1 MEVNMVFVIPEEFT
15 ALESDD
21 AELALSAE
29 RAVFEKSV
37 KLGEHMKLLYV
48 KGHLNG
54 VPVNRMMINGGA
66 SVNIMSVSLFKELGH
81 TEGDLKWTNMSL
93 SGFLGEPAEAKGIV
107 SKELTIG
114 SKAMPTAF
122 FDVDVK
128 GCYNM
133 LLGHDWIHTNC
144 CIPSTLHQCVAQWV
158 GNKVEIVGADDSA

>member
-1 MEVNMVFVIPEEFT
+1 MEVNMVFVIPEEFM
-15 ALESDD
+15 APESDD

-81 TEGDLKWTNMSL
+81 TEGDLKWT
-93 SGFLGEPAEAKGIV
+93 A
-107 SKELTIG
+107 
-114 SKAMPTAF
+114 
-122 FDVDVK
+122 
-128 GCYNM
+128 
-133 LLGHDWIHTNC
+133 
-144 CIPSTLHQCVAQWV
+144 
-158 GNKVEIVGADDSA
+158 

>member
-1 MEVNMVFVIPEEFT
+1 MD
-15 ALESDD
+15 S
-21 AELALSAE
+21 
-29 RAVFEKSV
+29 
-37 KLGEHMKLLYV
+37 
-48 KGHLNG
+48 
-54 VPVNRMMINGGA
+54 
-66 SVNIMSVSLFKELGH
+66 
-81 TEGDLKWTNMSL
+81 MSL

-122 FDVDVK
+122 SDVDVK